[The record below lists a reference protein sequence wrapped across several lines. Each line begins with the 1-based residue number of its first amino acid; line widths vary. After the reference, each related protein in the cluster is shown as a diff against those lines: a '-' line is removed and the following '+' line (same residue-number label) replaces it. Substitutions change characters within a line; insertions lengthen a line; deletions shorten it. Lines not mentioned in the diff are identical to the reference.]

1 MDRMTNPSTAPRRLP
16 GGPALRRITPPAGLA
31 MAGLVLFLL
40 ALVAGVV
47 VADLVAPESE
57 AILAAPF
64 RW

>member
-1 MDRMTNPSTAPRRLP
+1 
-16 GGPALRRITPPAGLA
+16 